1 MATIARRRELRV
13 LPQVK
18 CPAGSPIAGVTPER
32 GGVVCGVILNDRQRE
47 AGFDMDPAQ
56 LQIARGEGENAS
68 DVFLTLKEDPST
80 VEHLCCG
87 AALPV
92 LDRREVPGNRASYT
106 YCPVWQAEKIRLAE
120 DRRGLSDEPREEPVS
135 HYDDGGRP
143 AVGQSRDAADPWK
156 QARRDLDVL
165 APQEA

>member
-13 LPQVK
+13 LPRVT
-18 CPAGSPIAGVTPER
+18 CPAAVPVAGVTPER
-32 GGVVCGVILNDRQRE
+32 GGVVCGVIARDRRLDE
-47 AGFDMDPAQ
+47 GLDMDPAQ
-56 LQIARGEGENAS
+56 LQIARGEGEHAS

-87 AALPV
+87 REMPV

-106 YCPVWQAEKIRLAE
+106 YCPVWQAEKIRIAE
-120 DRRGLSDEPREEPVS
+120 DRSMLSEEPREEPVA

-143 AVGQSRDAADPWK
+143 AIVQSRDAPDPWA

-165 APQEA
+165 APPEG